1 MAGFSLSFELDTS
14 LITRRLARLL
24 ERSGHLEP
32 AWQDAAEYM
41 KNSTVNRIL
50 RTKKSPEGERWAAL
64 SEVTIELKGHD
75 KPLFETGELSNSI
88 GIGDVSNDGFEIFS
102 ASDYAS
108 YMQEGVQTLRGAFR
122 SKKPAPQVPPRPF
135 MGFSDENMKRI
146 SQILH
151 NYLTELD

>member
-1 MAGFSLSFELDTS
+1 MSGFSLSFELDAS
-14 LITRRLARLL
+14 LVTARLHKL
-24 ERSGHLEP
+24 LQRTGNLSP

-41 KNSTVNRIL
+41 RNSTVNRIL

-75 KPLFETGELSNSI
+75 KPLFETGELSESI
-88 GIGDVSNDGFEIFS
+88 GVGDVSDEGFEIFS
-102 ASDYAS
+102 SSDHAS